1 VISVPGPAAQRFFA
15 KDGFNISLSAS
26 EGAYAT
32 PRKDLWEPQSPY
44 YNFVWVGK
52 RLYDI
57 EQIGNW
63 RGYQAVEL
71 GFPSGP
77 VPELAEYKEGD
88 NADED
93 SVYPWVP
100 VEVFLGLMAK
110 HGGIIPAYWP
120 YLPPMDPPH
129 LILPLLRLALFHT
142 AGGPWEA
149 LNWKEIPVML
159 YAHEV
164 TY

>member
-1 VISVPGPAAQRFFA
+1 MISVVGPAAHRFFA

-32 PRKDLWEPQSPY
+32 PRKDLWEPQLPY
-44 YNFVWVGK
+44 YNFVWDGPSFEV
-52 RLYDI
+52 
-57 EQIGNW
+57 EQTENW
-63 RGYQAVEL
+63 RGYEAVEL
-71 GFPSGP
+71 GFPSDP
-77 VPELAEYKEGD
+77 VPELAQFKEGD
-88 NADED
+88 DADED

-120 YLPPMDPPH
+120 YLPPMDPPK
-129 LILPLLRLALFHT
+129 LVLPLMKLALFHD
-142 AGGPWEA
+142 ALGPWQA
-149 LNWKEIPVML
+149 LNWKTIPL
-159 YAHEV
+159 LAYAHGL